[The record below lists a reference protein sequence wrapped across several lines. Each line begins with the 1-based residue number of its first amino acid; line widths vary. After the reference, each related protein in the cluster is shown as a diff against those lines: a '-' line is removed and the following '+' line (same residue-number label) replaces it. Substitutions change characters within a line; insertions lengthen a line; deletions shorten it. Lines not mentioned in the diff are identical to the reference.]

1 MNVLF
6 NRRRFNSKGLVRV
19 VWYVYIIFFPR
30 NYIHSFIQTRS
41 KSKSP
46 YLNQARVSVSF
57 SLVRFFSIKY
67 DDERVIFTGLLQAS
81 SGASYKKGKL
91 IPFPRPTQSLVYLE
105 ERGKTCTCYCT
116 SIFVLV
122 MHNRKIRNSSV
133 IAPPFFTQLQTNKQ
147 KLDKRNTHS
156 SPAGEGETL

>member
-1 MNVLF
+1 MF
-6 NRRRFNSKGLVRV
+6 TSS
-19 VWYVYIIFFPR
+19 FFPC

-46 YLNQARVSVSF
+46 YLCVCV
-57 SLVRFFSIKY
+57 FFSCTVFTIKC
-67 DDERVIFTGLLQAS
+67 DDERVIFTGLSQAS
-81 SGASYKKGKL
+81 IGASYKKGKL

-116 SIFVLV
+116 SMFVLV

-133 IAPPFFTQLQTNKQ
+133 IAPPPFSTQLQTNKQ
-147 KLDKRNTHS
+147 KLHKRNTHS
-156 SPAGEGETL
+156 SPAGEGGGTLKSGVCYVELLKLQPCL